1 MEKTPK
7 PKLPQEVY
15 DLYDYYVHGQLN
27 RRQFMDKLS
36 RYTVGGLSIAA
47 LSSYLMPDYIGTKRF
62 QEDDPRI
69 ESQRITYTSPDG
81 GGEIQALLV
90 LPKERSGPL
99 PTLLVVHENRGLNP
113 YIEDT
118 AKQAALDGF
127 IALAPDMLSPFGGYP
142 GNDDEGRRLQAQRNR
157 DEMLSD
163 FIAGHQLL
171 ADHEAG
177 NGKVGVIGF
186 CFGAW
191 IANNMAVKL
200 PNLAAA
206 VPFYGGQPEEQDVAA
221 IQAPLQLHYAELD
234 TRVNA
239 GWPAYETALKRE
251 SKTYE
256 VHFYPEANHGFH
268 NHSTPRYDEPSAKL
282 AWERSVA
289 FLKKHVG

>member
-7 PKLPQEVY
+7 PLLPQEVY
-15 DLYDYYVHGQLN
+15 NLYDYYVHGQLN

-47 LSSYLMPDYIGTKRF
+47 LSSYLMPDYAGTQRF

-69 ESQRITYTSPDG
+69 ESQRITYSSPDG
-81 GGEIQALLV
+81 EGEIQALLV

-157 DEMLSD
+157 EEMLTD
-163 FIAGHQLL
+163 FIAGYQLL
-171 ADHEAG
+171 AEHEAG

-191 IANNMAVKL
+191 IANNMAVQL
-200 PNLAAA
+200 PELSAA
-206 VPFYGGQPEEQDVAA
+206 VPFYGGQPEEEDVTA

-239 GWPAYETALKRE
+239 GWPAYEAALKRE
-251 SKTYE
+251 NKKFE
-256 VHFYPEANHGFH
+256 VYFYPAANHGFH

-282 AWERSVA
+282 AWQRSVE
-289 FLKKHVG
+289 FLKQHVK